1 MKLIIAKPS
10 PYARKARIA
19 LLEKR
24 IDCDIIVDNPWLPE
38 TNVAKANPLAKVP
51 ALLLDNGG
59 VVHDSKVIVEFLET
73 LGVPPV
79 LIPDDPLQR
88 IAHKQIEA
96 IADGICDS
104 IVLIALEATRP
115 ADKRSEVWLKRQ
127 RSKIIAGVAEL
138 ERMLA
143 GRECFTDAG
152 FGLAEI
158 ASMCALDYID
168 FRYPRYDW
176 RTQAPGLVGLHD
188 RLSQRPSFADTM
200 PQPQVLPEL

>member
-24 IDCDIIVDNPWLPE
+24 IDCDIIVDNPWLQE
-38 TNVAKANPLAKVP
+38 SNVAKANPLAKVP
-51 ALLLDNGG
+51 ALLLDDGG
-59 VVHDSKVIVEFLET
+59 VVHDSKVIVEYLET

-143 GRECFTDAG
+143 DRECFTDAG

-176 RTQAPGLVGLHD
+176 RAQAPGLVGLHE

>member
-24 IDCDIIVDNPWLPE
+24 IDCDIIIDNPWLQE
-38 TNVAKANPLAKVP
+38 TNVAKANPLGKVP
-51 ALLLDNGG
+51 ALLLDDGG
-59 VVHDSKVIVEFLET
+59 VVHDSKVIVEYLET

-79 LIPDDPLQR
+79 LIPNDPLQR

-104 IVLIALEATRP
+104 IVLIALEGTRP

-138 ERMLA
+138 ERQLA
-143 GRECFTDAG
+143 GRECFTGAD

-158 ASMCALDYID
+158 ASICALDYID

-200 PQPQVLPEL
+200 PQPQVLPAL